1 MSGTAIEFDS
11 VSVRFGDLI
20 ALDRVSVSIPAGAF
34 VALVGPNG
42 GGKTTLL
49 HLAAGLRRPD
59 GGKVRVLGE
68 VPGAVDAMKVGYVPQ
83 AKRLDPQVPA
93 QAIELVATGLKPRW
107 PWSLGADESTAL
119 EAMRAAGIEHRA
131 RHRVGTLSGGELQ
144 RVYLARALAR
154 RPEVLLLD
162 EPAAGI
168 DLVGEAEMYHTL
180 LHYQQDSGCT
190 ILMITHD
197 WEGARAHA
205 SHALLLN
212 RSVRAFGPAKET
224 ANEERLL
231 SLFGHTG
238 HIEATH
244 DHA

>member
-1 MSGTAIEFDS
+1 VSAAIEFDN
-11 VSVRFGDLI
+11 VSVRFGDLT
-20 ALDRVSVSIPAGAF
+20 ALDQVTVSIPSGAF

-59 GGKVRVLGE
+59 RGTVSVLGGA
-68 VPGAVDAMKVGYVPQ
+68 PGTVDAMRIAYVPQ
-83 AKRLDPQVPA
+83 AKRIDPHVPA
-93 QAIELVATGLKPRW
+93 QAMELVATGLKPRW
-107 PWSLGADESTAL
+107 PWSLRTVEAEAL
-119 EAMRAAGIEHRA
+119 KAMAVAGIEHRA
-131 RHRVGTLSGGELQ
+131 RHRVGALSGGELQ

-154 RPEVLLLD
+154 KPEVLLLD

-180 LHYQQDSGCT
+180 MQYQRGSGCT
-190 ILMITHD
+190 IFMITHD

-212 RSVRAFGPAKET
+212 KTLRAFGPAKET
-224 ANEERLL
+224 ANESMLL

-244 DHA
+244 HDD